1 MKPPTDPVGS
11 IRSFL
16 ACLIIGALPYNP
28 LLACLHLQNLDAFPS
43 SIMANSISDQLR
55 SSGHAIH
62 SATPAEVEGVLNRC
76 VEATVRFP
84 FRCSPGRLVD
94 SSGQIS
100 QRFACVVHVERIAGA
115 STEGGD
121 IPVDNACAIIDFVEF
136 LDIEG
141 LRAAHQRSLVVK
153 RLRRA
158 ELPHI
163 NSSPVADGTVCII
176 YARHASVPIDLLA
189 EEFSRLNETLEHSE
203 WVDMIAISGT
213 AVVSYGCQFAGRS
226 DIGDV
231 LPPSKGVK
239 QKYSPAW
246 YIIPTMQATGE
257 GTFNKVALHIAGY
270 TVFFVPGTLV
280 SEFRDMQAGV
290 GKTVI
295 TLAPYQYNVAGDLR
309 LVPTEHY
316 ADRLLPSRPF
326 LVEAAKSEELLATL
340 TYIPWQDG
348 GVILLRGK
356 LPLEGLLIFLG
367 REALVRGGVV
377 QSGPRS
383 QDSYVLPITQADFQL
398 MMERLR
404 KQSNMVVRQ
413 VQPKYVMEKVADAG
427 TTTPF
432 MARVFM
438 GMLQLRGTA
447 FPKDNEREEFDKA
460 LDAALTPLISA
471 RTAVEEILRLWR
483 THMTDIASGRGVR
496 ITADGLEVV
505 GDFHRSFRREIDSF
519 LYDAAKALKEGMQK
533 AGKAAGKDIGF
544 LFQKQN
550 TYQNGLEALRSSD
563 PILAQYIEKTR
574 DRWSERLIKARNN
587 LDHGGWTLP
596 KTQYEVRNGTQII
609 AHPPV
614 IDGTPAAEFV
624 AHMLD
629 RLSCFI
635 EEFLTHCF
643 QGRLPSGAEITEI
656 PIQWRAPQAP
666 QRFKLT
672 LRIGGRP
679 AWRLLYSDRHF
690 EEI

>member
-1 MKPPTDPVGS
+1 
-11 IRSFL
+11 
-16 ACLIIGALPYNP
+16 
-28 LLACLHLQNLDAFPS
+28 
-43 SIMANSISDQLR
+43 MANPISDQLR

-62 SATPAEVEGVLNRC
+62 SATPAELEGVLNRS

-94 SSGQIS
+94 SSGQAS
-100 QRFACVVHVERIAGA
+100 QRFACVVHVERIAG
-115 STEGGD
+115 STTEGGD
-121 IPVDNACAIIDFVEF
+121 IPVDNACAIIDFIEDLDVE
-136 LDIEG
+136 E

-153 RLRRA
+153 RLRRT
-158 ELPHI
+158 ELPDI
-163 NSSPVADGTVCII
+163 NSTPVGDGTVCII
-176 YARHASVPIDLLA
+176 YGRHASVPIDVLA
-189 EEFSRLNETLEHSE
+189 EEFSQLNERLEHSE

-226 DIGDV
+226 DMGGV
-231 LPPSKGVK
+231 MPPSKGVK

-257 GTFNKVALHIAGY
+257 GTFNKVASHIAGY

-280 SEFRDMQAGV
+280 PEFKDMQADA

-309 LVPTEHY
+309 LVPPEHY
-316 ADRLLPSRPF
+316 AGRLLPSRPF
-326 LVEAAKSEELLATL
+326 LVEAAKSKELLATL

-367 REALVRGGVV
+367 REALMRGGVL
-377 QSGPRS
+377 QSGLQS
-383 QDSYVLPITQADFQL
+383 QDSYVLPITQADFQI

-413 VQPKYVMEKVADAG
+413 VQPKYVMEKVADEG

-432 MARVFM
+432 MSRVFM
-438 GMLQLRGTA
+438 GMLQLRDTA
-447 FPKDNEREEFDKA
+447 FPKDKEREEFDKSF
-460 LDAALTPLISA
+460 DAALTPLMSA
-471 RTAVEEILRLWR
+471 RTAAEEILKLWS
-483 THMTDIASGRGVR
+483 THMADIASGRGVR

-505 GDFHRSFRREIDSF
+505 GDFHRSFRRAIDSF
-519 LYDAAKALKEGMQK
+519 LYDAAKALKEGTQK
-533 AGKAAGKDIGF
+533 AGKASGRDIGF

-550 TYQNGLEALRSSD
+550 AYQKGLEALWNSD
-563 PILAQYIEKTR
+563 PVLAQYIEKTR
-574 DRWSERLIKARNN
+574 DRWSERLINARNN
-587 LDHGGWTLP
+587 LDHCGWTLP
-596 KTQYEVRNGTQII
+596 KTQYEVLNGTQLI

-643 QGRLPSGAEITEI
+643 QARLPSGAEITEI
-656 PIQWRAPQAP
+656 PVQYRAPQAP

-672 LRIGGRP
+672 LRTGGRP

-690 EEI
+690 EDI